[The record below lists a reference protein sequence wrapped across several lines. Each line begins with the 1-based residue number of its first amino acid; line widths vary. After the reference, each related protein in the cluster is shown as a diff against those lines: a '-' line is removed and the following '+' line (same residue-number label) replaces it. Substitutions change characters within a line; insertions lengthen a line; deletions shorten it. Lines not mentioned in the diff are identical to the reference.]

1 MFGKYIWLAAAA
13 GLLSIAAVLSA
24 CAPKPALGTPVT
36 TTPGPGGG
44 LVVNSDSI
52 ITGTIVAIH
61 SESTGYP
68 WRIDVRVL
76 TSQDVGTLPNP
87 TKDKIGQTVSFYTD
101 ENVNTFHAGQSIK
114 AHVKYAGDVPKPGI
128 ILYIFDIK

>member
-1 MFGKYIWLAAAA
+1 MVGKYIWLAAAA
-13 GLLSIAAVLSA
+13 GLLSIAAVLTA
-24 CAPKPALGTPVT
+24 CTPKTRQVTPVT

-52 ITGTIVAIH
+52 ITGKTVAIR

-68 WRIDVRVL
+68 WQIDVQVL

-101 ENVNTFHAGQSIK
+101 ENVSAFRVGQSIN

-128 ILYIFDIK
+128 VLYIFDIK

>member
-13 GLLSIAAVLSA
+13 GLLSVIALLAA
-24 CAPKPALGTPVT
+24 CTPRTTQVTPT
-36 TTPGPGGG
+36 TTAPGPGGG

-52 ITGTIVAIH
+52 ITGTIVAIR

-68 WRIDVRVL
+68 WQIDVQVL

-87 TKDKIGQTVSFYTD
+87 TKDKIGQTVTFYTD
-101 ENVNTFHAGQSIK
+101 QNVSPFHVGQSIN

-128 ILYIFDIK
+128 VLYIFDIK

>member
-1 MFGKYIWLAAAA
+1 MSGKYIWLAGAA

-24 CAPKPALGTPVT
+24 CAPPPAQGIPAT
-36 TTPGPGGG
+36 TNPGPGGG
-44 LVVNSDSI
+44 LVINSDSI

-61 SESTGYP
+61 NESTGYP
-68 WRIDVRVL
+68 WRIDVQVL

-87 TKDKIGQTVSFYTD
+87 TKDVIGKTVSFYTD
-101 ENVNTFHAGQSIK
+101 ENIGAFRTGQSIK
-114 AHVKYAGDVPKPGI
+114 AHVKYAGDVPKPEI